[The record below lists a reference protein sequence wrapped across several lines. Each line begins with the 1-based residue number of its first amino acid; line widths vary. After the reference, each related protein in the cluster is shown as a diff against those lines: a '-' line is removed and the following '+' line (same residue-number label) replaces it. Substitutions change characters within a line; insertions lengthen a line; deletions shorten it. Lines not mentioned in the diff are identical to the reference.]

1 MKEIVKQ
8 LERIFNVNICITS
21 SNIEDIILTGDF
33 LRGENLEQILR
44 VITADKRLK
53 YRIEEYMIYIDENK
67 GARKRIY

>member
-1 MKEIVKQ
+1 M
-8 LERIFNVNICITS
+8 
-21 SNIEDIILTGDF
+21 ILTGDF

-67 GARKRIY
+67 RTRKRIY